1 MLDLLTSGG
10 VGRRPGCASVAWAG
24 RGAAAVARILGR
36 KQPRVGPILDGDD
49 ARSGVDGRQQLH
61 LHVLGELTATRD
73 GAVVDLGGRRQR
85 AVLAGLIMQR
95 DQVVP
100 ADRLVDCVW
109 GDHPPTNASGALQ
122 AYVSHLRRRLEPDAT
137 ARHRSGVIA
146 RAGPGYVLRLA
157 PDAVDAWAFEAAVE
171 SAAGLAPAEE
181 VCTLEPALRMW
192 RGPAY
197 ADYAGEPWAEAE
209 IARLTELRAVARERL
224 LATRLELG
232 EARLVIGELEA
243 LVNEDPLR
251 EERWRLLT
259 LALYRA
265 HRQAAALGALRRA
278 RQVLADELGV
288 DPGPALRSLEA
299 EVLAQSPGLE
309 VLTTA
314 KTRDAM
320 HLIPRPRTPDGLVD
334 RDREVAVLRTMVDE
348 LAGGRSGCLLIEGP
362 AGIGKTRL
370 LDEVR
375 RLAVGA
381 GVPVRSARSSALEQG
396 FDFEVVRQLFDADID
411 DAVLR
416 DERFAVL
423 RGLRDVTANHAAT
436 APMVLCVDDIQW
448 CDEASLQFLAY
459 LVRRLEGLPVLV
471 VLAVRSGETYGADDL
486 LAELAGNESV
496 SVLHPAPLTEQG
508 TAALVADR
516 LGRGADTFVATC
528 HRMTSGNPL
537 LLRQLL
543 RALADQGV
551 PPDAAHVD
559 TVRAVGSRAITS
571 LVTLRLRRMPATVT
585 TVARAVAVLGP
596 LADLVTVADLAQH
609 SEEDVA
615 AALDVLARSEILL
628 DGQSLDFVNPLVRDA
643 IHADIAAGERALLHE
658 RMSRRLKSSSSQPG
672 HAGLPRS

>member
-1 MLDLLTSGG
+1 MDG
-10 VGRRPGCASVAWAG
+10 
-24 RGAAAVARILGR
+24 
-36 KQPRVGPILDGDD
+36 QP
-49 ARSGVDGRQQLH
+49 QLH
-61 LHVLGELTATRD
+61 LRVLGELTATRD
-73 GAVVDLGGRRQR
+73 GAVVALGGRRQR
-85 AVLAGLIMQR
+85 AVLAGLIILR

-109 GDHPPTNASGALQ
+109 GAHPPSNAAGALQ
-122 AYVSHLRRRLEPDAT
+122 AYVSHLRRQLEPDAT
-137 ARHRSGVIA
+137 ARHREGVIA
-146 RAGPGYVLRLA
+146 RAGPGYVLRL
-157 PDAVDAWAFEAAVE
+157 PPGAVDAWVFEATVE
-171 SAAGLAPAEE
+171 SAAGLAPAEA
-181 VCTLEPALRMW
+181 VCALEPALRLW

-197 ADYAGEPWAEAE
+197 ADYAGESWAEAE

-232 EARLVIGELEA
+232 EAQLVIGDLEA

-265 HRQAAALGALRRA
+265 HRQAAALAALRRA
-278 RQVLADELGV
+278 RQMLSDELGV

-299 EVLAQSPGLE
+299 EVLAQSPELD
-309 VLTTA
+309 VATPAATQ
-314 KTRDAM
+314 DAAP
-320 HLIPRPRTPDGLVD
+320 LVPRPRAPDGLVD
-334 RDREVAVLRTMVDE
+334 REREMAVLSTVVDALGE
-348 LAGGRSGCLLIEGP
+348 GTPGCLLIEGP

-381 GVPVRSARSSALEQG
+381 GLPLRSARSSALEQG
-396 FDFEVVRQLFDADID
+396 FDFEVVRQLFDTDVD
-411 DAVLR
+411 DVLRR
-416 DERFAVL
+416 DERLAVL
-423 RGLRDVTANHAAT
+423 RGLREAT
-436 APMVLCVDDIQW
+436 ADLAASAPLVLCVDDIQW

-459 LVRRLEGLPVLV
+459 VVRRLEGLPLLV
-471 VLAVRSGETYGADDL
+471 VLAVRSGEAQEADDL
-486 LAELAGNESV
+486 LAELGGIEGV
-496 SVLHPAPLTEQG
+496 SMLHPAPLTEQG

-543 RALADQGV
+543 RALADQGI

-571 LVTLRLRRMPATVT
+571 LVTLRLRRMQATVT

-596 LADLVTVADLAQH
+596 LADLVTVAELAQH

-628 DGQSLDFVNPLVRDA
+628 DGQPLDFVNPLVRDA
-643 IHADIAAGERALLHE
+643 IHADIPAGERALLHE
-658 RMSRRLKSSSSQPG
+658 RMSRRLKSSSSRPG
-672 HAGLPRS
+672 HAGVPRS

>member
-1 MLDLLTSGG
+1 
-10 VGRRPGCASVAWAG
+10 
-24 RGAAAVARILGR
+24 
-36 KQPRVGPILDGDD
+36 
-49 ARSGVDGRQQLH
+49 VDGQPELQ

-85 AVLAGLIMQR
+85 AVLAELIIAR
-95 DQVVP
+95 DEVVP

-109 GDHPPTNASGALQ
+109 GDRPPANATGALQ

-137 ARHRSGVIA
+137 ARQRDGVIA

-171 SAAGLAPAEE
+171 SAAGLAPADV
-181 VCTLEPALRMW
+181 VCTLEPALRKW

-232 EARLVIGELEA
+232 EAQLVIGELEA

-265 HRQAAALGALRRA
+265 NRQAAALAALRRA

-299 EVLAQSPGLE
+299 EVLAQSPDLDAP
-309 VLTTA
+309 TTTTIA
-314 KTRDAM
+314 TT
-320 HLIPRPRTPDGLVD
+320 LVPRPRTPDGLVD
-334 RDREVAVLRTMVDE
+334 RDRELAVLHTMVGDLTE
-348 LAGGRSGCLLIEGP
+348 RTPGCLLVEGP

-370 LDEVR
+370 LDELR

-381 GVPVRSARSSALEQG
+381 GVRVRSARSSPLEQ
-396 FDFEVVRQLFDADID
+396 DFEWGVVRQLLGPGVD
-411 DAVLR
+411 DAVGR
-416 DERFAVL
+416 GDRFATL
-423 RGLRDVTANHAAT
+423 RGLCDVTTKLADD
-436 APMVLCVDDIQW
+436 APFVLCVDDIQW
-448 CDEASLQFLAY
+448 GDEASLQFLAY
-459 LVRRLEGLPVLV
+459 LVRRLEGLPLLV
-471 VLAVRSGETYGADDL
+471 VLAVRSGETRAADDL
-486 LAELAGNESV
+486 LAELAGNETV
-496 SVLHPAPLTEQG
+496 SVIHPAPLTEQG
-508 TAALVADR
+508 TAALVTDR
-516 LGRGADTFVATC
+516 LGRGADAFVATC

-543 RALADQGV
+543 RALADHGV

-585 TVARAVAVLGP
+585 TVAHAVAVLGP
-596 LADLVTVADLAQH
+596 LADLLSVADVARH

-628 DGQSLDFVNPLVRDA
+628 DGQPLDFVNPLVRDA
-643 IHADIAAGERALLHE
+643 VHADIPAGERALLHE
-658 RMSRRLKSSSSQPG
+658 RMSRRLKSSSSQPRHTG
-672 HAGLPRS
+672 VPRS

>member
-1 MLDLLTSGG
+1 M
-10 VGRRPGCASVAWAG
+10 
-24 RGAAAVARILGR
+24 
-36 KQPRVGPILDGDD
+36 
-49 ARSGVDGRQQLH
+49 DGRQQLH

-109 GDHPPTNASGALQ
+109 GDHPPANASGALQ

-137 ARHRSGVIA
+137 ARHRGGVIA

-157 PDAVDAWAFEAAVE
+157 PEAVDAWAFEAAVE

-278 RQVLADELGV
+278 RKVLADELGV

-320 HLIPRPRTPDGLVD
+320 HLIPRQRAPDGLVE
-334 RDREVAVLRTMVDE
+334 RDREVAVLRTLVDE
-348 LAGGRSGCLLIEGP
+348 LAGGRPGCLLIEGP

-381 GVPVRSARSSALEQG
+381 GVQVRSARSSALEQG
-396 FDFEVVRQLFDADID
+396 FDFEVVRQLFDADVG
-411 DAVLR
+411 DAVHR
-416 DERFAVL
+416 DERLAVL
-423 RGLRDVTANHAAT
+423 RGLREVTANLAAT
-436 APMVLCVDDIQW
+436 APVVLCVDDIQW

-471 VLAVRSGETYGADDL
+471 VLAVRSGETYGADEL

-496 SVLHPAPLTEQG
+496 SMLHPAPLTEQG

-516 LGRGADTFVATC
+516 LGPGADAFVATC

-628 DGQSLDFVNPLVRDA
+628 DGESLDFVNPLVRDA

-672 HAGLPRS
+672 HAGLPKS

>member
-1 MLDLLTSGG
+1 MDG
-10 VGRRPGCASVAWAG
+10 
-24 RGAAAVARILGR
+24 
-36 KQPRVGPILDGDD
+36 QP
-49 ARSGVDGRQQLH
+49 QLH

-73 GAVVDLGGRRQR
+73 DAVVDLGGRRQR
-85 AVLAGLIMQR
+85 AVLAGLIIAR
-95 DQVVP
+95 DEAVP

-109 GDHPPTNASGALQ
+109 GDHPPANATGALQ

-137 ARHRSGVIA
+137 ARHRGGVIA
-146 RAGPGYVLRLA
+146 RAGTGYVLRLA
-157 PDAVDAWAFEAAVE
+157 PEAVDAWAFEAAVE
-171 SAAGLAPAEE
+171 AAAGLAPADA
-181 VCTLEPALRMW
+181 VCTIEPALRMW

-224 LATRLELG
+224 LATRLDLG
-232 EARLVIGELEA
+232 EAQLVIGELEA

-265 HRQAAALGALRRA
+265 HRQAAALAALRRA

-299 EVLAQSPGLE
+299 EVLAQSPDLD
-309 VLTTA
+309 VPTTVR
-314 KTRDAM
+314 TDDAAQPS
-320 HLIPRPRTPDGLVD
+320 PRPRAPDGLVD
-334 RDREVAVLRTMVDE
+334 RKREMAVLRSMVDDLGE
-348 LAGGRSGCLLIEGP
+348 GRAGCLLIEGP
-362 AGIGKTRL
+362 AGIGKSRL
-370 LDEVR
+370 LDELR
-375 RLAVGA
+375 TLAVGD
-381 GVPVRSARSSALEQG
+381 GMTNRSARSSALEQG
-396 FDFEVVRQLFDADID
+396 FDFEVVRQLLGAEVD
-411 DAVLR
+411 DVVR
-416 DERFAVL
+416 QSERRAVL
-423 RGLRDVTANHAAT
+423 RGLCEVTTKLIET
-436 APMVLCVDDIQW
+436 APVVVCVDDIQW

-459 LVRRLEGLPVLV
+459 LVRRLDGLPALV
-471 VLAVRSGETYGADDL
+471 VVAVRTGESHEADGF
-486 LAELAGNESV
+486 LAELAADDTV
-496 SVLHPAPLTEQG
+496 TVLRPGPLTEQG

-516 LGRGADTFVATC
+516 LGPGGDAFVATC

-571 LVTLRLRRMPATVT
+571 LVTLRLGRMPATVT

-596 LADLVTVADLAQH
+596 LADLVTVTDLAQH

-628 DGQSLDFVNPLVRDA
+628 DGQPLDFVNPLVRDA
-643 IHADIAAGERALLHE
+643 IHADIPAGERALLHE

-672 HAGLPRS
+672 HAGVLRP

>member
-1 MLDLLTSGG
+1 MDG
-10 VGRRPGCASVAWAG
+10 
-24 RGAAAVARILGR
+24 
-36 KQPRVGPILDGDD
+36 QP
-49 ARSGVDGRQQLH
+49 QLH

-85 AVLAGLIMQR
+85 AVLAGLIIAR
-95 DQVVP
+95 DEVVP

-109 GDHPPTNASGALQ
+109 GEEPPTNANGALQ
-122 AYVSHLRRRLEPDAT
+122 AYVSHLRKRLEPDAT
-137 ARHRSGVIA
+137 ARHRGGVIA
-146 RAGPGYVLRLA
+146 RAGPGYVLRVA

-171 SAAGLAPAEE
+171 SAAGLAPADA

-197 ADYAGEPWAEAE
+197 ADYANESWAEAE
-209 IARLTELRAVARERL
+209 IGRLTELRAVARERL

-232 EARLVIGELEA
+232 EAQLVIGELEA

-265 HRQAAALGALRRA
+265 HRQAAALAALRRA

-299 EVLAQSPGLE
+299 EVLAQSPHLD
-309 VLTTA
+309 VPTTA
-314 KTRDAM
+314 KTTNATP
-320 HLIPRPRTPDGLVD
+320 LVPRPRTPDGLVD
-334 RDREVAVLRTMVDE
+334 REREMAVLRALVDD
-348 LAGGRSGCLLIEGP
+348 LSVGSSGCLLIEGP

-370 LDEVR
+370 LDELR

-381 GVPVRSARSSALEQG
+381 GVWVRSARSSSLER
-396 FDFEVVRQLFDADID
+396 DFEWGVVRQLLGAGADE
-411 DAVLR
+411 AVGR
-416 DERFAVL
+416 DERFAAL
-423 RGLRDVTANHAAT
+423 RGLCEVTTKLADD
-436 APMVLCVDDIQW
+436 APFVLCVDDIQW
-448 CDEASLQFLAY
+448 CDVASLQFLAY

-471 VLAVRSGETYGADDL
+471 VLAVRSGETHGADDL
-486 LAELAGNESV
+486 LAELAGNEAV
-496 SVLHPAPLTEQG
+496 SVLHPAPLTELG
-508 TAALVADR
+508 TAALVTDR

-585 TVARAVAVLGP
+585 TVAHAVAVLGP
-596 LADLVTVADLAQH
+596 LADLVTVADVAQH

-628 DGQSLDFVNPLVRDA
+628 DGQPLDFVNPLVRDA
-643 IHADIAAGERALLHE
+643 IHADIPAGERALLHE

-672 HAGLPRS
+672 HAGVPRS